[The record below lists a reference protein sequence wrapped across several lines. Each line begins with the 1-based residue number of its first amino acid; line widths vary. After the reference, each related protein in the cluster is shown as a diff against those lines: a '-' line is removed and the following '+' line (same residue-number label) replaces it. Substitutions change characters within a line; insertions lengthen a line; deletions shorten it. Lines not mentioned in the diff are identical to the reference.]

1 MSIKNE
7 RPNKYKGGKV
17 SAFSESFKVQ
27 VALEYMDGE
36 YSYLQ
41 IGKKYQLPATQ
52 IRTFVT
58 WYKKN
63 QDQFMPEEP
72 TLDEQKP
79 LASKEQKELEK
90 RLALAEMKIVALEKV
105 IAIANEAYGTDLKK
119 KAATK

>member
-1 MSIKNE
+1 MSIINE
-7 RPNKYKGGKV
+7 RPNKHKGGKV

-27 VALEYMDGE
+27 VALEYIDGE

-41 IGKKYQLPATQ
+41 IGKKYKLPPTQ
-52 IRTFVT
+52 IRTFVI

-72 TLDEQKP
+72 APDEQNP

-90 RLALAEMKIVALEKV
+90 RLAIAEMKIAALEKV